1 MGSGLSRTF
10 IGVLI
15 LLIASPIFAA
25 TFTVDTDGSSTDI
38 TINGTC
44 AATGGGCT
52 LHAAIQEANAT
63 PGADT
68 IQFSIPSV
76 TITASLPQILF
87 PVTIDGGGSR
97 TQLIGGPGL
106 NGITLTAGAGSNTP
120 GGGSTIESLVIT
132 NMGGAG
138 ISIIGGGNTVHNC
151 YIGTDGT
158 NALPNNGAGISI
170 TTPALGPFAQLSD
183 INTVAGNAIGG
194 PSAGQGNVIS
204 GNTGVGIDI
213 FAERTVKNIVQNNII
228 GLNATQSAAL
238 PNGSHGI
245 QISGNAFAN
254 TIGPANIIAGNTAP
268 TADGIN
274 ISGAVWQAN
283 IVTGNV
289 IGGNLFGDDYGNGL
303 SGIRIETTKYDPSV
317 TWTTEASSNTIIF
330 NNEHGIFI
338 TNAATAV
345 WAHGNYIGVLNNGT
359 TDNGNANDGIRI
371 TTTGNQI
378 GGTGPGQRNVISGND
393 DCGIRLQSGSA
404 TDNVIYNNLI
414 GRDSL
419 NVQNIPN
426 INDGV
431 FITNSAGNNTIGG
444 SGVGEANIIAGNGRH
459 GIKLYNASSSNFIT
473 ANSIWSNGVLTATG
487 LGIDLDQVDN
497 GKDSTTNATPGVD
510 PNILYSNWGQ
520 NAPVIT
526 NSGSNVPQ
534 YDPSTGNTVV
544 PYTLETAPGTPVRLE
559 FFANDTANPNDS
571 GEGKTYLGTATI
583 ITAGDGTFSSSTSV
597 VPVVPIDT
605 RSKFITMTATT
616 TQPIDPPGPSNT
628 GAANNTSEFSNAV
641 LAPNPGK
648 VQLSS
653 ATYNVGEAGPFVTIT
668 VTRTGGSDGT
678 VMIDSM
684 TSSDTADAGFDF
696 TATSNTLTF
705 NDGETSKTFDVPI
718 TDDTIYEGSETFNI
732 LLTNPQNYVEIG
744 TPSSAVVT
752 INDNDSQPSMSIDNV
767 TLAEGD
773 AGTTNFVFTVSL
785 SNLSAFGASAT
796 VNTADGSATLANN
809 DYAAIVNGNV
819 TIPAG
824 SLTANVTVP
833 VNGDVN
839 VESNESFT
847 VNLTGITG
855 ASAGTTTGT
864 GTITN
869 DDNPQPTF
877 SIDDVSLNEGNAGT
891 TAFTFTVSLTPA
903 AASTVSVDVATAN
916 NTATAGSDYTT
927 KSQTLTFLAGQV
939 SQMFAVDVNGDT
951 TFEGNESFDVN
962 LTNASAGTMI
972 GDASGSGTIQNDD
985 LLPSISIN
993 DVSQLEGNAGT
1004 TNFVFTVSLSNPSS
1018 QTITVDFAT
1027 ANGSAT
1033 APGDYASNANTLT
1046 FAPGITTQPIT
1057 IAVVGETTNES
1068 DETFTVNLANASNAT
1083 ILDNIGTGTIQN
1095 DDSPTPTFSINSVA
1109 QSEGN
1114 SGSAAMTFTISLS
1127 PAAASTVSVTATTA
1141 DNTANAGS
1149 DYTTS
1154 SQLLT
1159 FNAGE
1164 TTKNFAVPILGDTT
1178 FESNESFTVNL
1189 TGNSAGAALG
1199 ASSGTGT
1206 INNDDTQPSISIN
1219 DVTQLETNDNTNFV
1233 FDVTLS
1239 NASSQTITVNFATND
1254 NGATA
1259 GSDYTMTSNTLTFNA
1274 GEVAKQ
1280 ITVVVTGDATDEP
1293 NEQFFVNLS
1302 GPSNA
1307 TLADAQGIGTIIND
1321 DSPTPTFSIDSISQN
1336 EGNAGTTAFNF
1347 TVTLSPVSASATS
1360 VNVATSNGTALILD
1374 GDYISNSTTLNFP
1387 ANSPSQQFTVFV
1399 NGDTKF
1405 EPSETFTAT
1414 LTSPSAGTQ
1423 LGLASG
1429 TATITNDDAQPSIS
1443 INDVSQNEGN
1453 AGTTNFP
1460 FTVSLSNASFQT
1472 ITVDYAT
1479 ANGSAT
1485 AGSDYTATSGTITFN
1500 SGETSKPLPVSVNGD
1515 GTIEGNE
1522 TFVINLTNPTNASLL
1537 DAQGTGTIVEDDSA
1551 MPSFSIANVTLNEGN
1566 SGTTA
1571 FTFTVTLSPTA
1582 GSTTTVQATIADG
1595 TATSADGDFVALAPV
1610 TLTFNAGVVT
1620 QQVTVNVNGDTK
1632 LENDETFTVTLGSN
1646 SVGTTIGSGTATGT
1660 ITNDDAQ
1667 PQMLISD
1674 PSQFEGNSGTTA
1686 FLFTVTLSN
1695 PSAFPITVNY
1705 LTSNGTATAGS
1716 DYTTTSGTLTF
1727 PPGSTTQT
1735 ITVLVN
1741 GDLLNEGSETFFVTL
1756 SNASGAT
1763 ISDAQAT
1770 ATIQNDPEDA
1780 AATATVPM
1788 LGARE
1793 LALLAIALAVVA
1805 MLVMKR

>member
-1 MGSGLSRTF
+1 
-10 IGVLI
+10 
-15 LLIASPIFAA
+15 
-25 TFTVDTDGSSTDI
+25 
-38 TINGTC
+38 
-44 AATGGGCT
+44 
-52 LHAAIQEANAT
+52 
-63 PGADT
+63 
-68 IQFSIPSV
+68 
-76 TITASLPQILF
+76 
-87 PVTIDGGGSR
+87 
-97 TQLIGGPGL
+97 
-106 NGITLTAGAGSNTP
+106 
-120 GGGSTIESLVIT
+120 
-132 NMGGAG
+132 
-138 ISIIGGGNTVHNC
+138 
-151 YIGTDGT
+151 
-158 NALPNNGAGISI
+158 
-170 TTPALGPFAQLSD
+170 
-183 INTVAGNAIGG
+183 
-194 PSAGQGNVIS
+194 
-204 GNTGVGIDI
+204 
-213 FAERTVKNIVQNNII
+213 
-228 GLNATQSAAL
+228 
-238 PNGSHGI
+238 
-245 QISGNAFAN
+245 
-254 TIGPANIIAGNTAP
+254 
-268 TADGIN
+268 
-274 ISGAVWQAN
+274 
-283 IVTGNV
+283 
-289 IGGNLFGDDYGNGL
+289 
-303 SGIRIETTKYDPSV
+303 
-317 TWTTEASSNTIIF
+317 
-330 NNEHGIFI
+330 
-338 TNAATAV
+338 
-345 WAHGNYIGVLNNGT
+345 
-359 TDNGNANDGIRI
+359 
-371 TTTGNQI
+371 
-378 GGTGPGQRNVISGND
+378 
-393 DCGIRLQSGSA
+393 
-404 TDNVIYNNLI
+404 
-414 GRDSL
+414 
-419 NVQNIPN
+419 
-426 INDGV
+426 
-431 FITNSAGNNTIGG
+431 
-444 SGVGEANIIAGNGRH
+444 
-459 GIKLYNASSSNFIT
+459 
-473 ANSIWSNGVLTATG
+473 
-487 LGIDLDQVDN
+487 
-497 GKDSTTNATPGVD
+497 
-510 PNILYSNWGQ
+510 
-520 NAPVIT
+520 
-526 NSGSNVPQ
+526 
-534 YDPSTGNTVV
+534 
-544 PYTLETAPGTPVRLE
+544 
-559 FFANDTANPNDS
+559 
-571 GEGKTYLGTATI
+571 
-583 ITAGDGTFSSSTSV
+583 
-597 VPVVPIDT
+597 
-605 RSKFITMTATT
+605 
-616 TQPIDPPGPSNT
+616 
-628 GAANNTSEFSNAV
+628 
-641 LAPNPGK
+641 
-648 VQLSS
+648 
-653 ATYNVGEAGPFVTIT
+653 
-668 VTRTGGSDGT
+668 
-678 VMIDSM
+678 
-684 TSSDTADAGFDF
+684 
-696 TATSNTLTF
+696 
-705 NDGETSKTFDVPI
+705 
-718 TDDTIYEGSETFNI
+718 
-732 LLTNPQNYVEIG
+732 
-744 TPSSAVVT
+744 
-752 INDNDSQPSMSIDNV
+752 
-767 TLAEGD
+767 
-773 AGTTNFVFTVSL
+773 
-785 SNLSAFGASAT
+785 
-796 VNTADGSATLANN
+796 
-809 DYAAIVNGNV
+809 
-819 TIPAG
+819 
-824 SLTANVTVP
+824 
-833 VNGDVN
+833 
-839 VESNESFT
+839 
-847 VNLTGITG
+847 
-855 ASAGTTTGT
+855 
-864 GTITN
+864 
-869 DDNPQPTF
+869 
-877 SIDDVSLNEGNAGT
+877 
-891 TAFTFTVSLTPA
+891 
-903 AASTVSVDVATAN
+903 
-916 NTATAGSDYTT
+916 
-927 KSQTLTFLAGQV
+927 
-939 SQMFAVDVNGDT
+939 
-951 TFEGNESFDVN
+951 
-962 LTNASAGTMI
+962 
-972 GDASGSGTIQNDD
+972 
-985 LLPSISIN
+985 
-993 DVSQLEGNAGT
+993 
-1004 TNFVFTVSLSNPSS
+1004 
-1018 QTITVDFAT
+1018 
-1027 ANGSAT
+1027 
-1033 APGDYASNANTLT
+1033 
-1046 FAPGITTQPIT
+1046 
-1057 IAVVGETTNES
+1057 
-1068 DETFTVNLANASNAT
+1068 
-1083 ILDNIGTGTIQN
+1083 
-1095 DDSPTPTFSINSVA
+1095 
-1109 QSEGN
+1109 
-1114 SGSAAMTFTISLS
+1114 
-1127 PAAASTVSVTATTA
+1127 ATTA

-1189 TGNSAGAALG
+1189 TGNSAGTALG

-1219 DVTQLETNDNTNFV
+1219 DVTQLETNGNTNFV

-1239 NASSQTITVNFATND
+1239 NASSQTITVNFATAD

-1405 EPSETFTAT
+1405 EPNETFTAT

-1429 TATITNDDAQPSIS
+1429 TATITNDDAQPSLS

-1485 AGSDYTATSGTITFN
+1485 ADSDYTATSGTITFN

-1566 SGTTA
+1566 SGTTS

-1610 TLTFNAGVVT
+1610 TLTFNAGVAT

-1632 LENDETFTVTLGSN
+1632 LENNETFTVTLGSN
-1646 SVGTTIGSGTATGT
+1646 SAGTTIGSGTATGT

-1741 GDLLNEGSETFFVTL
+1741 GDLLNEGSETFFMTL

-1805 MLVMKR
+1805 MTIMKR